1 MVADSMTSVETDE
14 FPSMELFRDRI
25 NFALE
30 RAKLSQSELAR
41 RIGTTPQNVQNMT
54 TREKPVYRG
63 TRLLELAEAL
73 RVPAG
78 WLACNDKGA
87 VPASRIKQSENKAT
101 PVLDTADLTPLQV
114 AGLEALASLM
124 RSGDFTNEEV
134 IDLLG
139 DLKPRLARLKQR
151 R

>member
-1 MVADSMTSVETDE
+1 MVSDSMTGFGTEDL
-14 FPSMELFRDRI
+14 PSMELFRDRI

-30 RAKLSQSELAR
+30 RANLSQSELAR

-63 TRLLELAEAL
+63 AKLLELAEAL

-78 WLACNDKGA
+78 WLACNDAGPG
-87 VPASRIKQSENKAT
+87 PAKRMKQSDNIAP
-101 PVLDTADLTPLQV
+101 PVFNTADLTPLQV

-134 IDLLG
+134 IDLLTS
-139 DLKPRLARLKQR
+139 LKPRLARLKQ
-151 R
+151 